1 MKAVIASAVSG
12 LGWGL
17 LGSWITSK
25 MSGPHSWLAAPGGI
39 LIGVI
44 IFYLSRRF
52 YRKSVWIVIPVAIV
66 TTFIAVA
73 LFGLCLGFA
82 DLMRNIPGRI
92 AWAVVLQSMNACLW
106 GLVFIPLYWALFLLA
121 FGNHLLIRY
130 LTVRE
135 AEPCAGGNAAAPRA
149 SA

>member
-1 MKAVIASAVSG
+1 
-12 LGWGL
+12 
-17 LGSWITSK
+17 

-44 IFYLSRRF
+44 IFCISRRF
-52 YRKSVWIVIPVAIV
+52 YQKSVWFLLPVAIV

-82 DLMRNIPGRI
+82 DLMRDLPGQI
-92 AWAVVLQSMNACLW
+92 AWAVVLQGMNACLW
-106 GLVFIPLYWALFLLA
+106 ALIFIPLYWALFPLA

-130 LTVRE
+130 LTARE
-135 AEPCAGGNAAAPRA
+135 AEPAASPNRGPAERIGNSEVGGGPHR
-149 SA
+149 